1 MSIKLEKN
9 REIIELDVH
18 NENEQD
24 LKSEY
29 DTYKNKEINN
39 MMYTNYKNKYDNRL
53 YYSIRRRNKFIMS
66 EDSEFFT
73 RSKMVYM
80 IYSIYPVNPDKL
92 RTRL

>member
-9 REIIELDVH
+9 REIIELDISNDTDH
-18 NENEQD
+18 N

-53 YYSIRRRNKFIMS
+53 YYSVRRRNKLVMS

-73 RSKMVYM
+73 RSKMIYM
-80 IYSIYPVNPDKL
+80 IYSIYPVFPDKL